1 VFKNAN
7 VSRQASYDWTMSN
20 AKDFMGQAMNAAG
33 AMIQKHAEERAA
45 KHQAAEGAAATR
57 RASK

>member
-1 VFKNAN
+1 

-45 KHQAAEGAAATR
+45 KHAAEEGAAATR

>member
-1 VFKNAN
+1 
-7 VSRQASYDWTMSN
+7 MSN
-20 AKDFMGQAMNAAG
+20 AHDFMGQAMNAAS

-45 KHQAAEGAAATR
+45 KHATAEGAAATR

>member
-1 VFKNAN
+1 
-7 VSRQASYDWTMSN
+7 
-20 AKDFMGQAMNAAG
+20 MNAAS

-45 KHQAAEGAAATR
+45 KHASEEGSAVTP